1 MKRLTKIFS
10 LLLVTC
16 MILTPL
22 TANAASVENT
32 NAKSISFEE
41 KVQALSDKYN
51 VDISMKSVAT
61 SRTIMTAEQEETELK
76 QLEERLAAGKAA
88 LEENNRQAE
97 AAWQDIVDSGRCD
110 ENYEISQEAV
120 QERATHS

>member
-16 MILTPL
+16 MMLTPL

-61 SRTIMTAEQEETELK
+61 S
-76 QLEERLAAGKAA
+76 
-88 LEENNRQAE
+88 
-97 AAWQDIVDSGRCD
+97 
-110 ENYEISQEAV
+110 
-120 QERATHS
+120 

>member
-1 MKRLTKIFS
+1 M
-10 LLLVTC
+10 
-16 MILTPL
+16 MLTPL

-61 SRTIMTAEQEETELK
+61 S
-76 QLEERLAAGKAA
+76 
-88 LEENNRQAE
+88 
-97 AAWQDIVDSGRCD
+97 
-110 ENYEISQEAV
+110 
-120 QERATHS
+120 